1 MCAVHV
7 AVGAL
12 LLLLIC
18 SDVGMKWSIGSM
30 RPLSILR
37 RCYAQHVV
45 QHGGHER
52 NPQAEGDNAAAG
64 RPGRPGRPGS
74 GMRTAKA
81 TRDSWSLNDLV
92 ESIYDPHFVNRTSFL
107 VLPHLEPQFCGELP
121 KLQGELPHGP
131 ATAEQ
136 RVMARSNHSLGKN
149 ATCGES
155 SIIFGLSSAR
165 PCLLATV
172 FVSIQTR
179 WILTVRRPAHHAPP
193 ECALAQT

>member
-1 MCAVHV
+1 MCAVHA

-18 SDVGMKWSIGSM
+18 SDVGMNWLIGSM
-30 RPLSILR
+30 CPLSILR

-64 RPGRPGRPGS
+64 RPGRPGSAWERDFCDQPPGLF
-74 GMRTAKA
+74 
-81 TRDSWSLNDLV
+81 WILNDLV

-155 SIIFGLSSAR
+155 NIIFGLSSAC

-172 FVSIQTR
+172 FVIIQTR